1 MASLWVRLSGAVC
14 ALLLAWS
21 STLACLAQEASATE
35 KPGAIELRP
44 QYLPRTTM
52 LETRPARAPHRPW
65 LLAAAGT
72 TAAFAAG
79 FAFTEGF
86 SYRAQNQQAVA
97 LERTRDQRLSMDAR
111 MRAMGQST
119 EAKLRADI
127 LDKVSSVCLAGTIA
141 ATGTMLLIWLTGK
154 EKRNAERTKYLLG
167 PMVLRD
173 WAGAGL
179 VLREK
184 F

>member
-1 MASLWVRLSGAVC
+1 MASLRVRLSGAGC
-14 ALLLAWS
+14 AVLLTWS
-21 STLACLAQEASATE
+21 STLACIAQEAPAAE
-35 KPGAIELRP
+35 KPGTIELRP
-44 QYLPRTTM
+44 QYLPRSTM
-52 LETRPARAPHRPW
+52 LEMRPARAPRRPW

-72 TAAFAAG
+72 TAALAAG

-97 LERTRDQRLSMDAR
+97 LDRSRDQRLTMDAR
-111 MRAMGQST
+111 MRSMEQSS

-154 EKRNAERTKYLLG
+154 EQRKADRNKYLLG
-167 PMVLRD
+167 PMVLRE